1 MTDELNPYSA
11 PQAEVLTVP
20 EAVETDRR
28 EHLGAET
35 RLRAFGALMHVWGL
49 ALVLILMQFWRV
61 VSDLEGLP
69 STRLVGS
76 PMFSLALGAMLL
88 GFQLYRLRRWAAWVL
103 VFLLSFALLASAL
116 NFQYPADV
124 LTGVVLSSAALVL
137 LLNRRARRV
146 LAPDYRRVIH
156 HTPHIGHRAR
166 TALWVLAY
174 MGVLFLFAVLMSLI
188 RP

>member
-35 RLRAFGALMHVWGL
+35 RLRAFGALMHGWGL
-49 ALVLILMQFWRV
+49 LLVLLLMKVERV
-61 VSDLEGLP
+61 FVDVAGLP
-69 STRLVGS
+69 PTRLVGS

-116 NFQYPADV
+116 DFQHPPDMLV
-124 LTGVVLSSAALVL
+124 GVILSSAALAL

-146 LAPDYRRVIH
+146 LAPDYRQVIH
-156 HTPHIGHRAR
+156 HTPHLAHRAR

-174 MGVLFLFAVLMSLI
+174 IGGLLVFATLMAMI
-188 RP
+188 RR